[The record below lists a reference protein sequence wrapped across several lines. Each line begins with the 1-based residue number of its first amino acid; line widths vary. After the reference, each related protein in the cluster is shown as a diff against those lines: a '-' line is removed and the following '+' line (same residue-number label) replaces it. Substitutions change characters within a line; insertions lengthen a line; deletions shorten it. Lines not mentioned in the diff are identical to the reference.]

1 MAGEKP
7 EVYDALALP
16 DEALANGGT
25 EILRAGVI
33 DGALYVE
40 ARRVFRDPA
49 KWGDVLSDIAKH
61 IALIHSAEDTD
72 LTEAEILIEIAE
84 AFAADLG
91 AKKVSAKPKAAKRA
105 TSRKPAKSAVRG
117 SAKRTTAKRR
127 KR

>member
-1 MAGEKP
+1 MAGEGT

-16 DEALANGGT
+16 DEALAKGGT

-33 DGALYVE
+33 DGDLYVT
-40 ARRVFRDPA
+40 ARRAFSDPA
-49 KWGDVLSDIAKH
+49 KWGDVLSDIAKR
-61 IALIHSAEDTD
+61 IALLYSAEDTD

-91 AKKVSAKPKAAKRA
+91 AKKVSTKPKAAKRPA
-105 TSRKPAKSAVRG
+105 PRKAAKPAARR
-117 SAKRTTAKRR
+117 SAKQTTTKRR